1 MHVTQISRSFRPFT
15 CSISSSSFL
24 PIGCR
29 VWGACDYA
37 PSSDAWIVVRSRP
50 LDTRGCRVD
59 SARQC
64 AAVYRPAMATQL
76 RIGDSRT
83 RHFLMPAADVGHD
96 DGASAAAAAV
106 VVSDLGRNLQ
116 WHNTECAALHSLQD
130 NNLFYKKK
138 YHKTYIQSQIKR
150 C

>member
-1 MHVTQISRSFRPFT
+1 MRN
-15 CSISSSSFL
+15 
-24 PIGCR
+24 
-29 VWGACDYA
+29 
-37 PSSDAWIVVRSRP
+37 RP

-83 RHFLMPAADVGHD
+83 RHFLMPATDVGHD
-96 DGASAAAAAV
+96 DGASAAAAAA

-116 WHNTECAALHSLQD
+116 WHNTECAALHTLQD
-130 NNLFYKKK
+130 NKPFLQKKK
-138 YHKTYIQSQIKR
+138 LITYIQSQR
-150 C
+150 RDVNY